1 MISKTAWM
9 VRSALIAA
17 LYAALTFVIP
27 FSSGLMQVRL
37 SEAMCVLPYFMSSAV
52 PGLFIGCLIGNL
64 VSGAIPVDVI
74 FGSLASLLA
83 AYMVYLMGKRGVNKW
98 LAPLPAVVINALVLG
113 GVFCYAYGWADYWVC
128 ALYVGAGQG
137 IACYGIGMP
146 LMYAVKRYGGKV
158 LNGRG

>member
-1 MISKTAWM
+1 MNSRTAWM

-17 LYAALTFVIP
+17 LYAVLTFIIP

-37 SEAMCVLPYFMSSAV
+37 SEAMCVLPYFMPAAV

-83 AYMVYLMGKRGVNKW
+83 AYIVYLMGRRGVSKW

-113 GVFCYAYGWADYWVC
+113 AVFCYAYGLAGFWVC
-128 ALYVGAGQG
+128 ALYVGAGQC
-137 IACYGIGMP
+137 IACYGFGMP
-146 LMYAVKRYGGKV
+146 LIYAVGRYGGRA

>member
-37 SEAMCVLPYFMSSAV
+37 SEAMCVLPYFMPSAV

-83 AYMVYLMGKRGVNKW
+83 AYLTYLMGKRGVNKW

-113 GVFCYAYGWADYWVC
+113 GVFAMRTDGLTTGYARSMLAPAR
-128 ALYVGAGQG
+128 ALPVTAL
-137 IACYGIGMP
+137 AC
-146 LMYAVKRYGGKV
+146 R
-158 LNGRG
+158 

>member
-83 AYMVYLMGKRGVNKW
+83 AYMVYLM
-98 LAPLPAVVINALVLG
+98 ASAA
-113 GVFCYAYGWADYWVC
+113 
-128 ALYVGAGQG
+128 
-137 IACYGIGMP
+137 
-146 LMYAVKRYGGKV
+146 
-158 LNGRG
+158 